1 MLLEIN
7 NIRERLSKLVDG
19 MIYKIPNEYNLI
31 TRMAGEIRRQDLNQ
45 GSGEY
50 IQIYYGTS
58 EEFSVE
64 PQIPAHE
71 RWCSRFCGKH
81 KIKQPYVTI
90 FPDATILGFERPIA
104 VSQEGKILS
113 EVYGKNRT
121 WLNNSLKAACE
132 HFGTDNLVY
141 KLLNIKY
148 RTEYTST
155 DRIRNGTLLT
165 FNNPSYYHWLFDQLP
180 KIRAV
185 EKYENKYNET
195 VNFIVPSS
203 IHQRAVELL
212 KFAGLDPSHLIRW
225 DSGEL
230 QIENFLCPL
239 HRNKGIHYE
248 LSKNQ
253 LYWIRDRLCQRASLS
268 QHEGQKRVYISRE
281 DAQSRHIKNE
291 GELLNQLTDIGFE
304 KYVLSKMSIER
315 QIELFSSADIVMG
328 PHGAGLSNIIFGNNL
343 TVIEILF
350 DTKENGFFFA
360 VAELFN
366 HKHRPIFVEN
376 DGEYEVN
383 VHNIMSKADKLI
395 NG

>member
-1 MLLEIN
+1 M
-7 NIRERLSKLVDG
+7 REHMSELVDEI
-19 MIYKIPNEYNLI
+19 IYKIPNKYNLI
-31 TRMAGEIRRQDLNQ
+31 TRMAGEITRQDLNR

-64 PQIPAHE
+64 PQIPVHE

-81 KIKQPYVTI
+81 RIKQPYVTI
-90 FPDATILGFERPIA
+90 FPDATILGSERPIA
-104 VSQEGKILS
+104 VSQKGKIVS

-121 WLNNSLKAACE
+121 WLNNSLNAACE
-132 HFGTDNLVY
+132 HFGTGSLVH
-141 KLLNIKY
+141 KLLNVKY
-148 RTEYTST
+148 RTEYSST
-155 DRIRNGTLLT
+155 GRIRNATLLT

-185 EKYENKYNET
+185 EKYEHKCNET

-203 IHQRAVELL
+203 IHQRAVELM
-212 KFAGLDPSHLIRW
+212 KFAGIDPNQLIRW
-225 DSGEL
+225 DTGEL
-230 QIENFLCPL
+230 QVENFLVPV

-253 LYWIRDRLCQRASLS
+253 LYWIRDRLCSRASSS
-268 QHEGQKRVYISRE
+268 QHEGQKRIYISRE
-281 DAQSRHIKNE
+281 DAQSRHITNE
-291 GELLNQLTDIGFE
+291 GELLNQLTDIGFK
-304 KYVLSKMSIER
+304 KYVLSEMSIER
-315 QIELFSSADIVMG
+315 QIGLFSSADVVMG
-328 PHGAGLSNIIFGNNL
+328 PHGAGLSNIIFGNDL

-350 DTKENGFFFA
+350 DTKQDGFFFP
-360 VAELFN
+360 VAELFD

-383 VHNIMSKADKLI
+383 VHDIMSKVDKLI
-395 NG
+395 SD